1 MHKSK
6 TIYRFIFARS
16 NNCTH
21 FLYVFGLL
29 LKPSRLFQFHWY
41 TLGDQEVDIISSL
54 FKLACCEANCNISIQ
69 MKHFVLC
76 VVPQWPIRPLTRY
89 NSIWQTDPVTE
100 EGKLKIHY
108 WKDLYL
114 FLNSKGHYHL
124 GQHPVD
130 PIGFP
135 SLDV

>member
-6 TIYRFIFARS
+6 TIYQFIFACS
-16 NNCTH
+16 NNYTQ
-21 FLYVFGLL
+21 FLYILGLL
-29 LKPSRLFQFHWY
+29 LKPSRLFQFHWH
-41 TLGDQEVDIISSL
+41 TLGDQEVDVLSSF

-69 MKHFVLC
+69 IKYFVLC
-76 VVPQWPIRPLTRY
+76 VVPQQPTGPLTRY

-100 EGKLKIHY
+100 ECKLKIHY
-108 WKDLYL
+108 WKDF

-124 GQHPVD
+124 GQHSVD

-135 SLDV
+135 SLNV